1 MTHIMI
7 IKGGDIMVAQN
18 QGACDSIDRK
28 KHNNSWTF
36 DNHIILD

>member
-7 IKGGDIMVAQN
+7 IKGGDSMVARN
-18 QGACDSIDRK
+18 QGACDSIDQN
-28 KHNNSWTF
+28 KHNNPWTF